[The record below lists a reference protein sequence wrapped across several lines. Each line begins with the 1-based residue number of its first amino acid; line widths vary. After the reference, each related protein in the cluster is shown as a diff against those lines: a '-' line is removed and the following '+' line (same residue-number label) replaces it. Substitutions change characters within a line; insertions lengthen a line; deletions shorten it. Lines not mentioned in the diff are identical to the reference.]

1 MAGMFSKVMLGT
13 VQFGKNYGVANTTGK
28 PSYETVREIL
38 RESFDNG
45 VTALDTAP
53 EYGDSE
59 EVIGRALRDLGLAG
73 KFRIVTKIPRLPQ
86 EGDPEVFIRGSLQN
100 SLARL
105 GVEVIDGALF
115 HQESDGV
122 RHLPLLE
129 KMRAEGLI
137 RFAGISLNTEA
148 FRDAGEEA
156 DCLQIPCNLLDHRFD
171 RCFGKAGRHCFV
183 RGAYLQGMLL
193 MPEEGIFIPEIRERR
208 RKLEALGMPMA
219 ELSLRY
225 LFGKPGPKSILT
237 GVENLAQLRENLRI
251 SRMAPLA
258 PEEVAEID
266 KIVFPPL
273 DELLVSPWMWKKY
286 KEIHH
291 IS

>member
-1 MAGMFSKVMLGT
+1 M
-13 VQFGKNYGVANTTGK
+13 
-28 PSYETVREIL
+28 
-38 RESFDNG
+38 
-45 VTALDTAP
+45 
-53 EYGDSE
+53 
-59 EVIGRALRDLGLAG
+59 
-73 KFRIVTKIPRLPQ
+73 
-86 EGDPEVFIRGSLQN
+86 
-100 SLARL
+100 
-105 GVEVIDGALF
+105 EVIDGALF

-156 DCLQIPCNLLDHRFD
+156 DCLQIPCSLLDHRFD
-171 RCFGKAGRHCFV
+171 HCFGKAGRHCFV

-237 GVENLAQLRENLRI
+237 GVENLTQLRENLRI
-251 SRMAPLA
+251 SRMAPLT